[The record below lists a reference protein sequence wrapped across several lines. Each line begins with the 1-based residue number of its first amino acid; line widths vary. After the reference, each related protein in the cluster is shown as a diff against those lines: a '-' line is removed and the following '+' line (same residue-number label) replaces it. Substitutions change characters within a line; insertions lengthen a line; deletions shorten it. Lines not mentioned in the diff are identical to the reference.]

1 MLYSTLT
8 GPTSWQNIFS
18 QFISLLKEKKKR
30 PSDSFMKADHR
41 KQTEYGVGAA
51 EGQGGGW
58 KSTQRKHKEGLPNA
72 AMCMVAGIFFFF
84 FFISPR
90 ISHQVV

>member
-8 GPTSWQNIFS
+8 GPTSWQNILS
-18 QFISLLKEKKKR
+18 QFISLLKKKKKR
-30 PSDSFMKADHR
+30 PSDSFRKADHR
-41 KQTEYGVGAA
+41 KQTEHGVGAA
-51 EGQGGGW
+51 EGRGGRW

-72 AMCMVAGIFFFF
+72 AMCTVAGIFLF

-90 ISHQVV
+90 INH